1 MPRTLVAAALQT
13 HHGWDEADT
22 VGRVLAMAEEA
33 ARDGAQLILPSEL
46 FAAPYFCKAR
56 NDAYFAL
63 AKPAAGHPLIAQ
75 FQKLA
80 KAHAVVIPCSF
91 YEKAEDGLYNSV
103 AVIDADGEVL
113 GIYRKTHIPDF
124 PGYIETHYF
133 KGGTQG
139 AKVWATRYC
148 KLGVG
153 ICWDQW
159 FPEMARL
166 MVLAGAEV
174 LCYPTAIGSEPEH
187 PDWDTVEQWQCAMR
201 GHAASNQV
209 PVVAANR
216 TGVETDDGLTLDFY
230 GSSFICDQRAHMLKV
245 APRHADAIVMA
256 ELDLDQAR
264 HDRTIWGTFW
274 TRRPDVYAPL
284 VETPAGRPPDAVP
297 GVGPGE

>member
-22 VGRVLAMAEEA
+22 VGRVVAMAEEA
-33 ARDGAQLILPSEL
+33 ARGGAQLILPSEL

-56 NDAYFAL
+56 NDRYFKL
-63 AKPAAGHPLIAQ
+63 ARPADGHPLIAR

-80 KAHAVVIPCSF
+80 KAHQVVIPCSF
-91 YEKAEDGLYNSV
+91 YERGEDGLYNSV

-133 KGGTQG
+133 KGGGQG
-139 AKVWATRYC
+139 AKVWNTRYC

-159 FPEMARL
+159 FPELARM

-187 PDWDTVEQWQCAMR
+187 PEWDTAEQWQCAMR
-201 GHAASNQV
+201 GHSASNIV

-216 TGVETDDGLTLDFY
+216 TGLETDDGLTIDFY

-245 APRHADAIVMA
+245 APRSEDAIVMA

-264 HDRTIWGTFW
+264 HDRTIWGTFQ

-284 VETPAGRPPDAVP
+284 VETPTGRPPDAVP